1 MKIVGIS
8 SPCRYTAP
16 CADKGKLR
24 SKTKLSNKFLILS
37 PPYKKAPATAGALI
51 RKKKWRGEFE
61 IQKHPD
67 KLGALMLNDFPG
79 GRM

>member
-1 MKIVGIS
+1 MKVVGIS

-37 PPYKKAPATAGALI
+37 PPPYKKNPGNRRGFNKEEKNGEDYDDTRRVFHITFFGAE
-51 RKKKWRGEFE
+51 RK
-61 IQKHPD
+61 
-67 KLGALMLNDFPG
+67 
-79 GRM
+79 

>member
-1 MKIVGIS
+1 MKVVGIS

-37 PPYKKAPATAGALI
+37 PPYKKSPGN
-51 RKKKWRGEFE
+51 RRGFNKEE
-61 IQKHPD
+61 KMERGI
-67 KLGALMLNDFPG
+67 
-79 GRM
+79 

>member
-1 MKIVGIS
+1 MKVVGIS

-37 PPYKKAPATAGALI
+37 PPYYLDDFLMGI
-51 RKKKWRGEFE
+51 VSKWLG
-61 IQKHPD
+61 
-67 KLGALMLNDFPG
+67 LGAKNKKILHTFDFIKIFLSYP
-79 GRM
+79 

>member
-1 MKIVGIS
+1 MKVVGIS

-37 PPYKKAPATAGALI
+37 PPYYLDDLLVDIVSKRLN
-51 RKKKWRGEFE
+51 
-61 IQKHPD
+61 
-67 KLGALMLNDFPG
+67 LGP
-79 GRM
+79 

>member
-1 MKIVGIS
+1 MKVVGIS

-37 PPYKKAPATAGALI
+37 PPYYLDDLDLLVDIVSKRLN
-51 RKKKWRGEFE
+51 
-61 IQKHPD
+61 
-67 KLGALMLNDFPG
+67 LGP
-79 GRM
+79 

>member
-1 MKIVGIS
+1 MKVVGIS

-37 PPYKKAPATAGALI
+37 PPYYLDVLLVDI
-51 RKKKWRGEFE
+51 VSKWRN
-61 IQKHPD
+61 
-67 KLGALMLNDFPG
+67 LGLKIRNPSVG
-79 GRM
+79 GVI

>member
-1 MKIVGIS
+1 MKVVGIS

-37 PPYKKAPATAGALI
+37 PPYYLDVFLVDI
-51 RKKKWRGEFE
+51 VSKWLN
-61 IQKHPD
+61 
-67 KLGALMLNDFPG
+67 LGAKNKNPSVGGLFDFIKVFLSDL
-79 GRM
+79 